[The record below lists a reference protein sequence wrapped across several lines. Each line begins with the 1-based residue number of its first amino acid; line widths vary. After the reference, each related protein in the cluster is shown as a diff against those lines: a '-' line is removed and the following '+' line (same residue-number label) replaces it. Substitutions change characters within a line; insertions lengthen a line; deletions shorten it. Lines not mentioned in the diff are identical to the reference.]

1 MDKYNISCSLLSNFD
16 TFLSYLS
23 DVLIIGYSNNY
34 RTCISFSAIG
44 DYEPIKVQGKLDLS
58 LLGHD
63 STTEDIDLQ
72 ESVPN
77 TPRDAHHQ
85 PVIPPTPGSG
95 DTTNMSIEMDMSMD
109 DL

>member
-1 MDKYNISCSLLSNFD
+1 M
-16 TFLSYLS
+16 
-23 DVLIIGYSNNY
+23 
-34 RTCISFSAIG
+34 
-44 DYEPIKVQGKLDLS
+44 QGKLDLS

>member
-1 MDKYNISCSLLSNFD
+1 M
-16 TFLSYLS
+16 
-23 DVLIIGYSNNY
+23 IIGCSNNY
-34 RTCISFSAIG
+34 CTCISFSAIG